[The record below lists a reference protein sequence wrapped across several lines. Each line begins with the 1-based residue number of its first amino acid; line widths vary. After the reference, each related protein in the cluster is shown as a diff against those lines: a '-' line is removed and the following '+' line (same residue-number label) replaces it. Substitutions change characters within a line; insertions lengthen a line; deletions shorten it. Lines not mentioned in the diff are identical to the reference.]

1 MNPHVEDER
10 ILITGGAGFIGSTLT
25 GRLIEKNRVA
35 IFDNFRR
42 DALSGK
48 PFASHK
54 NLRTFRGDVL
64 DTSALTECVEQVD
77 PTIVIHCAGIAG
89 IDTVVRSP
97 IETMRVNLIGT
108 AGTLDVCAG
117 RPAIKRFLNFSTS
130 EVFGSLAFRSAE
142 TDVAR
147 LGAAAEGR
155 WTYAVSKLAGEHL
168 AYAYYKERGLP
179 VVNLRPFNVYGPGQ
193 VGEGAMREFVL
204 RALADEDIAIHGDGN
219 QIRAWCYVEDF
230 IEGVLRSL
238 VTPDILG
245 ESFNIGNA
253 RAVITIL
260 GLAETVLRV
269 LGAKS
274 NIVFLPARS
283 ADIELRIPSVE
294 KARRC
299 LGFEASVNLDVGI
312 ARTAEWFRR
321 ECQPTAV
328 GSGG

>member
-1 MNPHVEDER
+1 MTPTVDGER

-25 GRLIEKNRVA
+25 GRLIEENQIS

-42 DALSGK
+42 DALTGK
-48 PFASHK
+48 PFAEHE
-54 NLRTFRGDVL
+54 NLTTFRGDVL
-64 DTSALTECVEQVD
+64 DASALTKCVEQVD

-97 IETMRVNLIGT
+97 ITTMQVNLIGT
-108 AGTLDVCAG
+108 AGVLDACAG
-117 RPAIKRFLNFSTS
+117 RPSLKRFLNFSTS
-130 EVFGSLAFRSAE
+130 EVFGSLAFRSSE
-142 TDVAR
+142 TDVAH

-168 AYAYYKERGLP
+168 AYAYFRERGLP

-204 RALADEDIAIHGDGN
+204 RALADEDIEIHGDGT

-230 IEGVLRSL
+230 IEAVLRCLS
-238 VTPDILG
+238 TPDILG

-274 NIVFLPARS
+274 NIVFLPRRS
-283 ADIELRIPSVE
+283 ADIELRVPSVE

-299 LGFEASVNLDVGI
+299 LDFEARVNLDVGI

-321 ECQPTAV
+321 EGQPEPV
-328 GSGG
+328 GSSG